1 MLALLLPLCK
11 LLRGKEEVQELASSV
26 ASKDTLKGNVLKGE
40 VQEMANALGSRGYA
54 PEAERGTIGQMNVA
68 Q

>member
-11 LLRGKEEVQELASSV
+11 LLRGKEEMQELASSV
-26 ASKDTLKGNVLKGE
+26 ASKDTLKGNVMIGD
-40 VQEMANALGSRGYA
+40 VQDTANDLGSWGYA
-54 PEAERGTIGQMNVA
+54 PDAKRGTIGQMHVA

>member
-40 VQEMANALGSRGYA
+40 VQEMASILGSRGYA
-54 PEAERGTIGQMNVA
+54 PEAKRGTIGQMNVA